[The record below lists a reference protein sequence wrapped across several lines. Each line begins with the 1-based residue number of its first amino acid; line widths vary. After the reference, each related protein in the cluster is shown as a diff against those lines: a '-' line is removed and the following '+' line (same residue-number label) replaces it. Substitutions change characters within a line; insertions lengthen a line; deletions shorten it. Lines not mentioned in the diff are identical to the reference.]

1 MQEALKSL
9 GAYSQLDTLMS
20 FKAIGKHLSLK
31 KNRRALQQQAGG
43 YLAIKRGRGME
54 FEDVRQYVAGDDIRH
69 IDWRVTARMGN
80 AHTKQFRQEQ
90 QIPSLLF
97 IDQRQT
103 MFFGSQQCMKS
114 VLACDIAA
122 LIAWSALNNGDQVG
136 AIIAA
141 NNGNID
147 IRPKQQRKN
156 VLSLLQQLC
165 EANQQL
171 NAKQVIQ
178 PEPLS
183 EVLTTLQ
190 RLAKPGSQVF
200 IISDFHDYD
209 EHCEKTIRLLS
220 QHCDTIAIKV
230 FDALETQLP
239 KAGTYTARAGEKRV
253 QFNSSSKSVR
263 NQYQAAFEQH
273 QQYLQKS
280 LQKYRVPMISVST
293 EQCAFSALK
302 PFLGAM

>member
-9 GAYSQLDTLMS
+9 GAYSQLETLMA

-31 KNRRALQQQAGG
+31 KNSRALQQQAGG

-90 QIPSLLF
+90 QIPSLIF

-114 VLACDIAA
+114 VLACDITA
-122 LIAWSALNNGDQVG
+122 LIAWAALNNGDQVG
-136 AIIAA
+136 AIIAT
-141 NNGNID
+141 NEGNID

-171 NAKQVIQ
+171 NAQQ
-178 PEPLS
+178 LQEQQPLS
-183 EVLTTLQ
+183 EILTTLQ
-190 RLAKPGSQVF
+190 RLAKPGSQIF

-209 EHCEKTIRLLS
+209 EHCEKIIRSLS
-220 QHCDTIAIKV
+220 QHCDTTAIKV
-230 FDALETQLP
+230 FDALEAQLP
-239 KAGTYTARAGEKRV
+239 QAGTYTAYSGDKRV
-253 QFNSSSKSVR
+253 QFNSSSQSVR
-263 NQYQAAFEQH
+263 KQYQQAFEQH
-273 QQYLQKS
+273 QQYLQSS
-280 LQKYRVPMISVST
+280 LQKYRVPVVSIAT
-293 EQCAFSALK
+293 DQSAFNALK